1 MVSYR
6 RLYSFLA
13 DIDDTHACIITAES
27 NERAFG
33 REANI
38 SDCDALGAH
47 VHLLDYRS
55 AFNLRECDLV

>member
-13 DIDDTHACIITAES
+13 DIDDTHTCIVAAES
-27 NERAFG
+27 DERAFG

-38 SDCDALGAH
+38 GD
-47 VHLLDYRS
+47 
-55 AFNLRECDLV
+55 